1 MTKTLLA
8 KQQSFAETMR
18 DKDNSTYW
26 VSEESTLS
34 DEQKTRL
41 TKVIPAHVDHDAFFQ
56 ASNELLSVEH
66 SKKLLNKTNKG
77 IKVVKQL
84 NSARQNLL
92 KSIDS
97 IEELDSTATTKL
109 SKALLHVKRD
119 MLLEEKLDLKDDTSE
134 LIDTEEKLDLKDDTS
149 ELIDTEEK
157 LDLKD
162 DTSELIDTCNSLL
175 LLIEAATLAM
185 STFKKNSRDN
195 QHLVFYIQSLSVL
208 WQKWIGNSGSSYKK
222 GSKFYTFVVIM
233 LEALDYP
240 NSNPIALIEKA
251 FPPIIISK

>member
-26 VSEESTLS
+26 VSEDSTLS

-56 ASNELLSVEH
+56 ASNALLSVEH

-119 MLLEEKLDLKDDTSE
+119 MLL
-134 LIDTEEKLDLKDDTS
+134 
-149 ELIDTEEK
+149 EEK

-251 FPPIIISK
+251 FPPS

>member
-26 VSEESTLS
+26 VSEDSTLS

-56 ASNELLSVEH
+56 ASNALLSVEH

-119 MLLEEKLDLKDDTSE
+119 MLL
-134 LIDTEEKLDLKDDTS
+134 EEKLDLKDDTS

-251 FPPIIISK
+251 FPPS